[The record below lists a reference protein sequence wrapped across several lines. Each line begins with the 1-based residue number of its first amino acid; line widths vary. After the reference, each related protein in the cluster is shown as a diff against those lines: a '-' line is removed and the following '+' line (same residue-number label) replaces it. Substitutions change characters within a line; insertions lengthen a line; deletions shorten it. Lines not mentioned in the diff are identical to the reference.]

1 MRLTWRGAWLAVA
14 LGVALSS
21 PAHAASAASV
31 AARTWTG
38 VRTEHLEV
46 LTDAGRGVA
55 ERVAER
61 LEDLRAALAVAT
73 PALVIEGAPVQVI
86 VFRDEALARAYAP
99 TWRGL
104 KDDVAGFFHAGPD
117 RRRLLFVDDHGRTP
131 SVAQHEYIHA
141 LLDAALPEAP
151 LWLNEGLAEY
161 FSTFHADGGHARAG
175 GPVLHHVE
183 WLESHD
189 VIGLPELFAVTQG
202 ESAYHEG
209 DRRGTFYAQSWLLT
223 HLLLSGREGEPAR
236 LERVLVATRDGER
249 FADAFRREFGDEAAL
264 RLRLH
269 AYLDRQRFA
278 ERDWAP
284 ARNVASRP
292 LPRVRDRVPVNEVL
306 ASLGIGFLARPTPQ
320 REEAETHLRAALERD
335 EQDADACAGMGW
347 LQLQR
352 GRRAEARIWF
362 ERALAREP
370 VSVTAVKLF
379 ASQTLLDVSRR
390 KAEDER
396 KAVALDA
403 RRSLERARLVAA
415 GDPELLALL
424 ARTWV
429 VWHEPDAEPGW
440 ALAERAV
447 ALLPGRADVQLDRI
461 ALAALTGR
469 DEQAAALVERH
480 FPPGSAP
487 EPRRA
492 ARTALLA
499 GDVRAANL
507 LVTAGDPERAE
518 GRLRAAR
525 RRVADDPELASE
537 ADRFL
542 EQFAQARA
550 KQADAQRENRA
561 ITDYNAGVQAAN
573 ARRHADAAAAFRR
586 AAEATGHDDFRSRSR
601 LLAKR
606 MDMRVVGDR
615 AMELA
620 RNGDRAGARALLDSI
635 DRNVLDAED
644 RRWLDDNRAKLR
656 LPRAREVR

>member
-1 MRLTWRGAWLAVA
+1 MALAAA
-14 LGVALSS
+14 LAS
-21 PAHAASAASV
+21 PVYAAGAASV

-38 VRTEHLEV
+38 IRTEHLEV
-46 LTDAGRGVA
+46 LTDAGRAVG
-55 ERVAER
+55 ERIAER
-61 LEDLRAALAVAT
+61 LEDLRAALATAT
-73 PALVIEGAPVQVI
+73 PALVVEGAPVQVI
-86 VFRDEALARAYAP
+86 VFRDEAVARAYAP

-117 RRRLLFVDDHGRTP
+117 RRRLLLVDDQGRTP

-161 FSTFHADGGHARAG
+161 FSTFHAESGHARAG
-175 GPVLHHVE
+175 GPVAHHVE

-189 VIGLPELFAVTQG
+189 LIGLPELFAVTQG
-202 ESAYHEG
+202 ASAYHEG
-209 DRRGTFYAQSWLLT
+209 DRRGTFYAESWLLT
-223 HLLLSGREGEPAR
+223 HLLLSGREAEPAR
-236 LERVLVATRDGER
+236 LERVLVATRDGDR
-249 FADAFRREFGDEAAL
+249 FAEAFRREFGDEDAL
-264 RLRLH
+264 RLRLL
-269 AYLDRQRFA
+269 AYVERQRFV

-284 ARNVASRP
+284 ARSATSRP
-292 LPRVRDRVPVNEVL
+292 LPRVRDRVPVGEVL

-320 REEAETHLRAALERD
+320 REEGEVHLRAALDRD
-335 EQDADACAGMGW
+335 ARDADACAGMGW
-347 LQLQR
+347 LELQR
-352 GRRAEARIWF
+352 GRRAEARSWF
-362 ERALAREP
+362 DRSLAREP
-370 VSVTAVKLF
+370 VSVPAVKLI

-390 KAEDER
+390 KAQDER
-396 KAVALDA
+396 KAVALAA
-403 RRSLERARLVAA
+403 RRALERARIVAA
-415 GDPELLALL
+415 DDPELLALL

-440 ALAERAV
+440 ALAERAA
-447 ALLPGRADVQLDRI
+447 ALLPGRADVELDRV

-469 DEQAAALVERH
+469 ESQAAALVERY
-480 FPPGSAP
+480 FPPGGSP
-487 EPRRA
+487 ELRRA

-507 LVTAGDPERAE
+507 LVSTGDPEQAE
-518 GRLRAAR
+518 ERLRVAR
-525 RRVADDPELASE
+525 RHVADDPELAGE
-537 ADRFL
+537 ADRYL

-561 ITDYNAGVQAAN
+561 IAEYNAGVKAAN
-573 ARRHADAAAAFRR
+573 ALRHAEAAAAFRR
-586 AAEATGHDDFRSRSR
+586 AAGATGRDDFRSRAQLMAR
-601 LLAKR
+601 R

-620 RNGDRAGARALLDSI
+620 QRGDRAGALAVLDSI

-644 RRWLDDNRAKLR
+644 RRWLDSNRARLR